1 MKKFLAC
8 LLASMVCSSV
18 AVADVY
24 VRGYTRSDGTYVA
37 PHYRSSPNATRND
50 NWTTRG
56 NVNPYT
62 GEPGTRSPDYG
73 YGSSYGSPRST
84 AIRRQA
90 MTVAGAVG
98 NSGLARP
105 ISGSV
110 GRVS

>member
-8 LLASMVCSSV
+8 LLASIVCSSV
-18 AVADVY
+18 AMADVY

-62 GEPGTRSPDYG
+62 GAALTTAMVR
-73 YGSSYGSPRST
+73 RMALRVHT
-84 AIRRQA
+84 AIRRRA
-90 MTVAGAVG
+90 MTVAGAAD
-98 NSGLARP
+98 SRSLARP
-105 ISGSV
+105 ISGDFPFLAP
-110 GRVS
+110 R

>member
-1 MKKFLAC
+1 MRKLLLC

-18 AVADVY
+18 AFADVY

-37 PHYRSSPNATRND
+37 PHYRSSPNSTRND

-73 YGSSYGSPRST
+73 SSYGSQRT
-84 AIRRQA
+84 Y
-90 MTVAGAVG
+90 G
-98 NSGLARP
+98 NPPSGYAPNPYDTRPARTNP
-105 ISGSV
+105 YAW
-110 GRVS
+110 

>member
-1 MKKFLAC
+1 MRKLLLC

-18 AVADVY
+18 ALADVY

-37 PHYRSSPNATRND
+37 PHYRSSPNSTRND

-73 YGSSYGSPRST
+73 SSYGSPRSS
-84 AIRRQA
+84 
-90 MTVAGAVG
+90 G
-98 NSGLARP
+98 NMYAPNPYAPNPFESRSSRSNPYAW
-105 ISGSV
+105 
-110 GRVS
+110 

>member
-18 AVADVY
+18 AMADVY

-73 YGSSYGSPRST
+73 YGSSYGSPRT
-84 AIRRQA
+84 Y
-90 MTVAGAVG
+90 G
-98 NSGLARP
+98 NPPPSYDGIWGSGQQQSRSP
-105 ISGSV
+105 YQW
-110 GRVS
+110 